1 MQCVGIHT
9 TGKHFAGSRGYGVV
23 GTCQAGDGV
32 EEDDNIVSAFHHA
45 FCFFKDDAGNLH
57 VAFCRFV
64 EGRGDYFRIDGTRHV
79 GNFLRA
85 FVDEQHNH
93 VDFRMIGGNGVG
105 NVFHQDGLTGFGL
118 CHNQG
123 TLALTDG
130 GKQVYD
136 TGRHRVG
143 VSAFAKLELLV
154 REEGGEVL
162 ERYAVAYESRVTSVY
177 FGYFYQ
183 REVLFAF
190 FRGTDYAFY
199 HITGFQ
205 AEQFDL

>member
-1 MQCVGIHT
+1 M
-9 TGKHFAGSRGYGVV
+9 
-23 GTCQAGDGV
+23 
-32 EEDDNIVSAFHHA
+32 
-45 FCFFKDDAGNLH
+45 
-57 VAFCRFV
+57 AFCRFV

-105 NVFHQDGLTGFGL
+105 YVFHQDGLTGFGL

-123 TLALTDG
+123 TLTFADG
-130 GKQVYD
+130 GKEVYY
-136 TGRHRVG
+136 TGRQGVG
-143 VSAFAKLELLV
+143 ISAFAKFEFLV
-154 REEGGEVL
+154 REERGEMF
-162 ERYAVAYESRVTSVY
+162 ERYTVAYKSRVTSVNL
-177 FGYFYQ
+177 GYFYQ